1 MPDCKQY
8 GGITRGELDNL
19 REDLAKEGISIPSG
33 DDVMVQ
39 GPYGIQLRATYNE
52 DKETL
57 KICITKKP
65 FYIPE
70 SEVWKIV
77 DTGTAP
83 TRRLGIGFVF
93 SFQRLSP
100 NCRKIIFRFAGTKL
114 TFDFARKKNVPRE
127 FKSARPNKLK

>member
-8 GGITRGELDNL
+8 GGITRAELANL

-33 DDVMVQ
+33 DDVTVE
-39 GPYGIQLRATYNE
+39 GPYGIRLRATYNE
-52 DKETL
+52 SKETL

-77 DTGTAP
+77 DTGTAQYV
-83 TRRLGIGFVF
+83 G
-93 SFQRLSP
+93 
-100 NCRKIIFRFAGTKL
+100 
-114 TFDFARKKNVPRE
+114 D
-127 FKSARPNKLK
+127 

>member
-8 GGITRGELDNL
+8 GGITRAELGNL
-19 REDLAKEGISIPSG
+19 RKDLAKEGIEVPEG
-33 DDVMVQ
+33 DDVEVS
-39 GPYGIQLRATYNE
+39 GPFGVKLQAIYNE
-52 DKETL
+52 AKETL

-83 TRRLGIGFVF
+83 Y
-93 SFQRLSP
+93 
-100 NCRKIIFRFAGTKL
+100 A
-114 TFDFARKKNVPRE
+114 D
-127 FKSARPNKLK
+127 

>member
-8 GGITRGELDNL
+8 GGITRDELGNL
-19 REDLAKEGISIPSG
+19 RKDLAKEGISVPAG
-33 DDVMVQ
+33 DDVTVQ
-39 GPYGIQLRATYNE
+39 GPYGIELRATYNE

-57 KICITKKP
+57 KIYITKKP

-83 TRRLGIGFVF
+83 YVG
-93 SFQRLSP
+93 
-100 NCRKIIFRFAGTKL
+100 
-114 TFDFARKKNVPRE
+114 D
-127 FKSARPNKLK
+127 